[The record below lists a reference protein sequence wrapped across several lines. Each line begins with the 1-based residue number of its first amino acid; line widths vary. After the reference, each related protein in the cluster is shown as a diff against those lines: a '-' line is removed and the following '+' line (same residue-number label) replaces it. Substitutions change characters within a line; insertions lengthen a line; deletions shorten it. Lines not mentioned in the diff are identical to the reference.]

1 MVLLQPQ
8 RCYYHPMSLSCVS
21 TSLSAYLSHHYKK
34 EIEPRIA
41 ADVVFDLF
49 MYWKFVV
56 CLEICTSHSAAYYSN
71 RLIIDDFLF
80 LFLCQTI
87 ACRSPHEPVAHLSKW
102 CARGIIYSPKGAEG
116 SSPSRPHLHLTC
128 RCRSSGLSC
137 TTALV
142 HAIVV
147 LLILLLHIFIPRRAF
162 A

>member
-8 RCYYHPMSLSCVS
+8 WCYYHPLSLSCVS
-21 TSLSAYLSHHYKK
+21 TSLSAYQRSHHYKN
-34 EIEPRIA
+34 EIEQRIA
-41 ADVVFDLF
+41 ADVVFSLF
-49 MYWKFVV
+49 MYWKFVHRTV
-56 CLEICTSHSAAYYSN
+56 LPTN

-80 LFLCQTI
+80 LFLCRTI
-87 ACRSPHEPVAHLSKW
+87 ACRCTHEPVARLSKW
-102 CARGIIYSPKGAEG
+102 YARGIIYSPKGAEE

-147 LLILLLHIFIPRRAF
+147 LLTLLLHIFIPCRAF